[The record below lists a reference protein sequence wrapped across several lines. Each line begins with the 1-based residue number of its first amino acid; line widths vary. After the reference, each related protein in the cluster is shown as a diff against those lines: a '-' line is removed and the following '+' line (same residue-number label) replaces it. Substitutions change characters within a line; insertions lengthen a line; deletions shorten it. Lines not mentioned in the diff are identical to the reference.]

1 MSPVSPSP
9 RAPIAVQTLRRAT
22 AAAHDEVDAI
32 FSRADLTSAAG
43 YRAFLSAQAR
53 AHLPVEAALETAGVE
68 RVIRDWPERRRAAL
82 LRADLEDLG
91 EAAGFGPA
99 PTFADA
105 AEVVGAAY
113 VLEGSRLGGALL
125 KRSVTDGLP
134 TRFLDAPA
142 RAGAWRTLLLRLDEV
157 LTGPADVDRAVIA
170 AQDVFTLFA
179 RAGRATLDATDGR

>member
-1 MSPVSPSP
+1 MSPVSPSS
-9 RAPIAVQTLRRAT
+9 RAPVAVQALRRAT

-32 FSRADLTSAAG
+32 FSRADLSSASG

-53 AHLPVEAALETAGVE
+53 AHLSVEAALEMAGVE
-68 RVIRDWPERRRAAL
+68 RVIADWPERRRAAL

-91 EAAGFGPA
+91 EAADLGAAPA
-99 PTFADA
+99 FTDP
-105 AEVVGAAY
+105 AELAGAAY

-125 KRSVTDGLP
+125 KRSVADGLP

-142 RAGAWRTLLLRLDEV
+142 RAGAWRALLLRLDEV
-157 LTGPADVDRAVIA
+157 LAEQADLDRAVTA
-170 AQDVFTLFA
+170 ARAVFTLFA